1 MKGEESMIKLFVSDL
16 DDTLVYNVSH
26 IHKEDEKA
34 LCWLA
39 EKGTNICF
47 ASGRFTHRIQDVVRR
62 FGFPYYTTGLNG
74 ATMLLPNGQIF
85 HESKF
90 NDQVAQEI
98 YRYIHEKR
106 LADIVCAKE
115 QRYTKKKNEHHYA
128 FEEYMSVH
136 IAEIETLEE
145 EFGKTVHPSKLFVYG
160 EAEKIVI
167 LDEELRETFHEQAEI
182 FISGKGYVDI
192 MPIGVS
198 KGSAL
203 KRLMKHLNI
212 EAHEVA
218 CIGDSFND
226 ISMFTVTPHS
236 FSLHHAHPYV
246 KEKARHVVR
255 SVEEAIMKLPLLV

>member
-160 EAEKIVI
+160 EAGKIVT

-203 KRLMKHLNI
+203 KRLMEHLNI

-236 FSLHHAHPYV
+236 FALHHAHPYV

>member
-47 ASGRFTHRIQDVVRR
+47 ASGRFTHRIHDAVKE
-62 FGFPYYTTGLNG
+62 FTFPYYTTGLNG
-74 ATMLLPNGQIF
+74 ATMLLPNGQVF

-90 NDQVAQEI
+90 NNGVAQEI
-98 YRYIHEKR
+98 YRYIHEKG

-115 QRYTKKKNEHHYA
+115 QRYTKKKNENHYV
-128 FEEYMSVH
+128 FEKYMGVH
-136 IAEIETLEE
+136 IAEIEALEE
-145 EFGKTVHPSKLFVYG
+145 EFGKTVHPAKLFVYG
-160 EAEKIVI
+160 ETEKIEV
-167 LDEELRETFHEQAEI
+167 LDQELREVFHEQAEI

-192 MPIGVS
+192 MPVGVS
-198 KGSAL
+198 KGNAL
-203 KRLMKHLNI
+203 KRLMEHLKI

-226 ISMFTVTPHS
+226 ISMFSVTPHS
-236 FSLHHAHPYV
+236 FTLHHAHPYV
-246 KEKARHVVR
+246 KEKAGHVVR
-255 SVEEAIMKLPLLV
+255 SVEEAVMKLPLLI

>member
-47 ASGRFTHRIQDVVRR
+47 ASGRFTHRIHDAVKE
-62 FGFPYYTTGLNG
+62 FTFPYYTTGLNG
-74 ATMLLPNGQIF
+74 AKMLLPNGQVF

-90 NDQVAQEI
+90 NNGVAQEI
-98 YRYIHEKR
+98 YRYIHEKG

-115 QRYTKKKNEHHYA
+115 QRYTKKKNENHYV
-128 FEEYMSVH
+128 FEKYMGVH
-136 IAEIETLEE
+136 IAEVEALEE
-145 EFGKTVHPSKLFVYG
+145 KFGKTVHPAKLFVYG
-160 EAEKIVI
+160 EAEKIEA
-167 LDEELRETFHEQAEI
+167 LDQELREVFHEQAEI

-192 MPIGVS
+192 MPVGVS

-203 KRLMKHLNI
+203 KRLMEYLKI

-226 ISMFTVTPHS
+226 ISMFSVTPHS
-236 FSLHHAHPYV
+236 FTLQHAHPYV
-246 KEKARHVVR
+246 KEKAGHVVR
-255 SVEEAIMKLPLLV
+255 SVEEAVMKLPLLI

>member
-62 FGFPYYTTGLNG
+62 FRFPYYTTGLNG

>member
-1 MKGEESMIKLFVSDL
+1 MKGEEDMIKLFVSDL
-16 DDTLVYNVSH
+16 DDTLVYNVSR

-47 ASGRFTHRIQDVVRR
+47 SSGRFAHRIYDVVKC
-62 FGFPYYTTGLNG
+62 FSFPYYTTGLNG
-74 ATMLLPNGQIF
+74 ATMLLPDGQIF
-85 HESKF
+85 HESTF
-90 NDQVAQEI
+90 EGEIAQEI

-115 QRYTKKKNEHHYA
+115 NRYTKKKNEHHHR
-128 FEEYMSVH
+128 FEGDLGVQ
-136 IAEIETLEE
+136 IAEVETLED
-145 EFGKTVHPSKLFVYG
+145 EFGKTIHPAKLFVYG
-160 EAEKIVI
+160 EEEKII
-167 LDEELRETFHEQAEI
+167 SLDRELRETFYEQAEV
-182 FISGKGYVDI
+182 FISGKRYVDV
-192 MPIGVS
+192 MPRGVS

-203 KRLMKHLNI
+203 KLLMEHLKI

-226 ISMFTVTPHS
+226 ISMFAVTPHS
-236 FSLHHAHPYV
+236 FTLHHAHPYV
-246 KEKARHVVR
+246 KEKARYIVR